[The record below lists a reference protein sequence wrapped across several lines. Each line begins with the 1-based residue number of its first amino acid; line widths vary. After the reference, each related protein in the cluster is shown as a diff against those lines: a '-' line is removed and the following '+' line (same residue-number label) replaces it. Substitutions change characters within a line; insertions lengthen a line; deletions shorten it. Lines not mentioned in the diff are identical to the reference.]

1 MKSSIVLFSLCG
13 LLLPSFSIAQ
23 TSGDLPSIQ
32 FFEGDL
38 HRDLSAGNPQEIPP
52 VLRPSPEFVIHLAN
66 GKQLLL
72 SSFQGKVVAL
82 VFVHTTCPICQEA
95 SRVFTKLYAEYRPRG
110 FEPLGVA
117 FNSGAYLYVHEF
129 SKKFGIDYP
138 IGFSSLGDV
147 MHYLGLP
154 ADQRFTIPQI
164 VWIDRNGDIRAQT
177 PVHGNDEKLAENS
190 WRNTIE
196 LLLNE
201 PSKSEE

>member
-1 MKSSIVLFSLCG
+1 MKRSTVLFSLCG

-23 TSGDLPSIQ
+23 TSGDPSTVQ

-38 HRDLSAGNPQEIPP
+38 HRDLSGGSPQEIPP

-72 SSFQGKVVAL
+72 SNFRGKVVAL
-82 VFVHTTCPICQEA
+82 VFVHTTCPICQET
-95 SRVFTKLYAEYRPRG
+95 SRVFTNLYAQYGPRG
-110 FEPLGVA
+110 FEPLDVA
-117 FNSGAYLYVHEF
+117 FNSSADLYVAEF
-129 SKKFGIDYP
+129 SKKYGIDYP
-138 IGFSSLGDV
+138 FGFSSLAEV
-147 MHYLGLP
+147 MKYLGLP
-154 ADQRFTIPQI
+154 ADQRFTLPQI

-177 PVHGNDEKLAENS
+177 PAHDGDAMLTEDY

-196 LLLNE
+196 LLLAE